1 MWLHTEPR
9 AAQASGWFKND
20 IQHDSMQSF
29 YAHSVYLTNKIAGNK
44 LSNPITFLF
53 ILHAIIIGCLFLRR
67 LRQMNDYEVTQ
78 CSCTATNKVW
88 SGIIYQRGYYYV
100 ACSNSNESLHINQIE
115 WFQAVKETT
124 KEKLQT

>member
-29 YAHSVYLTNKIAGNK
+29 YAHSVYLANKIAGDK

-53 ILHAIIIGCLFLRR
+53 ILHAIIIGCLFFIG
-67 LRQMNDYEVTQ
+67 
-78 CSCTATNKVW
+78 
-88 SGIIYQRGYYYV
+88 SGKWTIMKSHNVVVRPLIK
-100 ACSNSNESLHINQIE
+100 CDPE
-115 WFQAVKETT
+115 
-124 KEKLQT
+124 